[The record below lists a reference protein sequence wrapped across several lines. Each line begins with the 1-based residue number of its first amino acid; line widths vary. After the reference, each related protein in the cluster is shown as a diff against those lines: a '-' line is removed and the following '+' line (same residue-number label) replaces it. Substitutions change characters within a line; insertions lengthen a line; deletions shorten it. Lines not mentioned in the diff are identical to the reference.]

1 MPVEDNAFA
10 MLETAGGQIAWL
22 HASWTEWKNLFS
34 FEIAYETAKLEITGL
49 GGSYGVERLALYEML
64 PEMGPPATT
73 IWEWPQGDRSWSLEV
88 ADFLSAAAGG
98 ESQGATIEDCIAAF
112 TVVEEAYAR

>member
-1 MPVEDNAFA
+1 MEF
-10 MLETAGGQIAWL
+10 
-22 HASWTEWKNLFS
+22 
-34 FEIAYETAKLEITGL
+34 TGL

-98 ESQGATIEDCIAAF
+98 ESQGASIEDCIAAF
-112 TVVEEAYAR
+112 TIVEEAYAR

>member
-1 MPVEDNAFA
+1 M
-10 MLETAGGQIAWL
+10 
-22 HASWTEWKNLFS
+22 
-34 FEIAYETAKLEITGL
+34 
-49 GGSYGVERLALYEML
+49 ERLALYEML

-98 ESQGATIEDCIAAF
+98 ESQGASIEDCIAAF
-112 TVVEEAYAR
+112 TVVEDAYAR